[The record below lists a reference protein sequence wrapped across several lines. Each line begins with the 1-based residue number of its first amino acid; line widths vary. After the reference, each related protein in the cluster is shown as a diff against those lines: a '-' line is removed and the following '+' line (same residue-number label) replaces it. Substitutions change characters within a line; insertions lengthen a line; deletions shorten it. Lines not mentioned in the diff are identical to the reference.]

1 MIEQSLL
8 TRFDPVTAS
17 IEGQP
22 MAEKK
27 LSQLRDTFA
36 DRAAFERVL
45 REQND
50 PVIYSVTSV
59 APGQGDGQLHF
70 GIGKI
75 MPGRIGSE
83 YFMTRGHFHDWRL
96 AAEIY
101 IGLGG
106 TGLMLLEDE
115 SGEVVRSLELLPDS
129 VVYIPG
135 ETAHRT
141 INTGSVPLIYMGIY
155 PAAAGHDY
163 GALATRNFSK
173 VVIAQGETPVL
184 KNRQDFLDTLA

>member
-1 MIEQSLL
+1 MIEQSLM

-17 IEGQP
+17 IKGQP
-22 MAEKK
+22 LVEKR

-36 DRAAFERVL
+36 DQTAYERVL

-59 APGQGDGQLHF
+59 APAEGEGQLHF

-75 MPGRIGSE
+75 MPGLIGSE
-83 YFMTRGHFHDWRL
+83 YFMTRGHFHEWRL

-101 IGLGG
+101 IGLRGQ
-106 TGLMLLEDE
+106 GLMLLENE
-115 SGEVVRSLELLPDS
+115 SGEVIRSLELLPDS
-129 VVYIPG
+129 VVYVPG
-135 ETAHRT
+135 GTAHRT
-141 INTGSVPLIYMGIY
+141 VNTGEVPLTYMGIY
-155 PAAAGHDY
+155 PADAGHDY

-173 VVIAQGETPVL
+173 VVIAQGESPVL
-184 KNRQDFLDTLA
+184 KSRQDFLDTLA